1 MPDSALVYAPAAFYR
16 RDVLAVA
23 EDLIGMTLLVDG
35 VGGVI
40 VETEAY
46 DRDDPASHTFRGPT
60 PRNAVMFGP
69 PGHIYI
75 YLSYGMHWCA
85 NIVSGE
91 PGRASAVLLRALE
104 PTVGLDRMARIDA
117 TQPDEPAFQPPPES
131 EFSQLPNTDLTAPK
145 KSDDPLTSARIMLEA
160 HEDLC
165 SADERNEAKFEDVKQ
180 LLREDIARKSGGPPR
195 SE

>member
-104 PTVGLDRMARIDA
+104 PTVGLDRMVQRRGLDN
-117 TQPDEPAFQPPPES
+117 PA
-131 EFSQLPNTDLTAPK
+131 L
-145 KSDDPLTSARIMLEA
+145 
-160 HEDLC
+160 LC
-165 SADERNEAKFEDVKQ
+165 SGPGRLCQALGLTGSQNGLAAGAGCAVDRVRGRKEMTRNNAQ
-180 LLREDIARKSGGPPR
+180 RPRSIPRCRPPR
-195 SE
+195 TG

>member
-104 PTVGLDRMARIDA
+104 PTMGLDRMAQRRGLA
-117 TQPDEPAFQPPPES
+117 NPALLCSGPGRLCQALGLTGSQNGLALMQPP
-131 EFSQLPNTDLTAPK
+131 
-145 KSDDPLTSARIMLEA
+145 
-160 HEDLC
+160 
-165 SADERNEAKFEDVKQ
+165 FE
-180 LLREDIARKSGGPPR
+180 LLRRSHEPPIATGPRIGISKAVERPWRFGWSG
-195 SE
+195 SKFLSKKF

>member
-104 PTVGLDRMARIDA
+104 PTMGLDRMVQRRGLAN
-117 TQPDEPAFQPPPES
+117 PALLCSGPGRLCQALGLTGNQNGLALIQPP
-131 EFSQLPNTDLTAPK
+131 
-145 KSDDPLTSARIMLEA
+145 
-160 HEDLC
+160 
-165 SADERNEAKFEDVKQ
+165 FE
-180 LLREDIARKSGGPPR
+180 LLRRSHEPPIVIGPRIGISKAVERPWRFGWSG
-195 SE
+195 SKFLSKKF